1 MEGVGVL
8 VQEFIEGK
16 GHGLFALMDHGR
28 PLRLFMHERLRE
40 FPPTG
45 GPSTAAAAFYSPR
58 LEELGVKLLSALEWN
73 GVAMVEFKF
82 DLRRQDFVLME
93 VNGKFWG
100 SLELALR
107 AGVNFGRDLIHLYR
121 NEPLDSRSSYD
132 HKVKFYWPLDGD
144 LRTLW
149 CKRQVIRGIGDYFRP
164 NAATNLGQS
173 AVADLKKSVRLIRDV
188 VNGYSS

>member
-1 MEGVGVL
+1 
-8 VQEFIEGK
+8 
-16 GHGLFALMDHGR
+16 
-28 PLRLFMHERLRE
+28 
-40 FPPTG
+40 
-45 GPSTAAAAFYSPR
+45 
-58 LEELGVKLLSALEWN
+58 
-73 GVAMVEFKF
+73 
-82 DLRRQDFVLME
+82 
-93 VNGKFWG
+93 
-100 SLELALR
+100 LELALR